1 MGQKWEQWRLLSDKV
16 AIHLQWLSA
25 KHSFGL
31 TTILPNLSIHMHA
44 PFSHVFSMGRD
55 IEVSGSGLFQSTKD
69 RAHWFLLAH
78 PHTCNVTSTLP
89 IFLFRLGLAVSD
101 GLHHGHQRRLT
112 DLIIVNGVRRR
123 PLMSVVPRISA
134 QPIQFR
140 FSVPVK
146 WKLLTVVWTSH
157 KIVRQF
163 GQLCP

>member
-1 MGQKWEQWRLLSDKV
+1 MGQKWEQWWLLSD
-16 AIHLQWLSA
+16 QA

-55 IEVSGSGLFQSTKD
+55 IEVSGSGLFPVRTKD
-69 RAHWFLLAH
+69 RAHWFLLAY
-78 PHTCNVTSTLP
+78 PHTRNVTSTLP
-89 IFLFRLGLAVSD
+89 SFLFRLGLAMSD
-101 GLHHGHQRRLT
+101 KLHQGHQKRLT